1 MPALQLDVTIES
13 GATFQRA
20 FTCTDSAG
28 ADLPG
33 FSSFTARGKLRD
45 NSGVEAATFACTVSG
60 TNQVLAELTATQTAA
75 LPASTSFS
83 HKYDIEVEDSTGI
96 VYRIAQGRAIVSAEQ
111 TK

>member
-1 MPALQLDVTIES
+1 MNRKADEILMQAADTIRE
-13 GATFQRA
+13 
-20 FTCTDSAG
+20 
-28 ADLPG
+28 
-33 FSSFTARGKLRD
+33 RGKLRD
-45 NSGVEAATFACTVSG
+45 NSGVEAATFACTISG

-83 HKYDIEVEDSTGI
+83 HKYDIEVEDSNGI